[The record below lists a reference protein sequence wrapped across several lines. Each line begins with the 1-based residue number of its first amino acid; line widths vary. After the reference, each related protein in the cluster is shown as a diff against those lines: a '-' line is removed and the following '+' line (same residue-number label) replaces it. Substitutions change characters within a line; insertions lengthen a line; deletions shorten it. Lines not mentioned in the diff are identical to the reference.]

1 MGSNSHGQLGINDI
15 DIKVKNSPI
24 LVESLMDKK
33 PSYISCG
40 SAHTVIS
47 TCNYILLYF
56 NFRGRRSVRLG
67 GRTIWCTWCGFDCR
81 LVLTNVC

>member
-40 SAHTVIS
+40 SAHTVVS
-47 TCNYILLYF
+47 TCKY
-56 NFRGRRSVRLG
+56 
-67 GRTIWCTWCGFDCR
+67 
-81 LVLTNVC
+81 